1 MKNPKFELKKLVKP
15 TALLTLGF
23 AFAPGLVPHAHPPM
37 TGLMFVQLNH
47 PLHEKKKEVRVHHAR
62 IPKMGREKP
71 SRSLSN
77 ELYIYIYLKKKSGNA
92 NSTHLNKKLQ
102 PGLSRGRGQPR
113 AGREAG
119 RDHPHVLRH
128 LAQPRLGC
136 RLGTGER
143 TAARLGTAVPG
154 EETVRLRGGNG
165 GHRGWERWAPRYSR
179 DPEQQ
184 QVLKRGKRKTNSEDA
199 GSCGVLFTLH
209 RTPTSPAFCGKSGL
223 ESG

>member
-1 MKNPKFELKKLVKP
+1 
-15 TALLTLGF
+15 
-23 AFAPGLVPHAHPPM
+23 
-37 TGLMFVQLNH
+37 
-47 PLHEKKKEVRVHHAR
+47 
-62 IPKMGREKP
+62 MGREKP

-77 ELYIYIYLKKKSGNA
+77 ELYIYIYLKKESGNA

-143 TAARLGTAVPG
+143 TAARLGTAGPG
-154 EETVRLRGGNG
+154 EKTVRLRGEMG
-165 GHRGWERWAPRYSR
+165 GTAGGSDGLPGTAGTP
-179 DPEQQ
+179 
-184 QVLKRGKRKTNSEDA
+184 NS
-199 GSCGVLFTLH
+199 S
-209 RTPTSPAFCGKSGL
+209 KY
-223 ESG
+223 